1 MVSNK
6 AAGESEKESSTESD
20 TVVTLRQTANLASD
34 DSIFRAAQIDPVQM
48 SDYAIEISN
57 ALNSALLSVHE
68 LCQKLCSAGFHQNF
82 DLVSHEDAGF
92 MEVTMSLDLM
102 RYPNNPLNK
111 IMLERAAVSYLII
124 YLVNQLFIANN
135 DAVELGWFEREFYAT
150 DRAKFDRIFFKVGS
164 AFGATTGATMAVLR
178 NAPVK
183 QYCISTGLSCGV
195 FGATF
200 FLVRETFISYQRQ
213 KNAQFGLK
221 DSQTKDLDAL
231 ISSAMAGATTGG
243 LLSAAF
249 RGPKAAVSGTV
260 MFGAICTGLQI
271 IYTAGNNWRQEAII
285 NQDKTEHKASTS
297 FLKQFHLPTW
307 FPIHQISEEEYN
319 DLLDTRLKTLE
330 AELAELEQKLSSTK
344 NN

>member
-1 MVSNK
+1 MNPRSK
-6 AAGESEKESSTESD
+6 ETLESVFLGTG
-20 TVVTLRQTANLASD
+20 
-34 DSIFRAAQIDPVQM
+34 
-48 SDYAIEISN
+48 
-57 ALNSALLSVHE
+57 LS
-68 LCQKLCSAGFHQNF
+68 G
-82 DLVSHEDAGF
+82 
-92 MEVTMSLDLM
+92 
-102 RYPNNPLNK
+102 
-111 IMLERAAVSYLII
+111 
-124 YLVNQLFIANN
+124 
-135 DAVELGWFEREFYAT
+135 
-150 DRAKFDRIFFKVGS
+150 

-200 FLVRETFISYQRQ
+200 FY
-213 KNAQFGLK
+213 
-221 DSQTKDLDAL
+221 SQTKDLDAL
-231 ISSAMAGATTGG
+231 ISSAMAGAITGG

-285 NQDKTEHKASTS
+285 NQDKAEHKVSTS